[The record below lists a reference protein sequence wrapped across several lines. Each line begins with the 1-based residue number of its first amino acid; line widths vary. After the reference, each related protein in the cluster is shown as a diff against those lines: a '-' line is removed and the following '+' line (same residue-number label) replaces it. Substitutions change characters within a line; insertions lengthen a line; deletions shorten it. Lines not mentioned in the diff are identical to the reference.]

1 MSVPPEPAGGAVPP
15 ENPLL
20 DRRLLF
26 FVFFFAV
33 YFFLL
38 YQLARVLAPF
48 VSPLIGAVMIVIIF
62 HPLHRKLHRHLR
74 EPNSAAAVST
84 LLVLVTIVVPVLILL
99 WLLVTEAADVAP
111 VVSDW
116 LSKNQDLASV
126 LRDHQLP
133 APIAKV
139 WAMAAGF
146 IERWQID
153 LRGIALEALR
163 EVGNSITKFGA
174 ATLKGLFGMILDLIV
189 LVLTLFF
196 FFRDGGRIV
205 RWILDMVPM
214 EEDNKQLIFGRL
226 DRTLSAI
233 VRGAFIT
240 ASAQGLLSGIG
251 LAVTGVPFP
260 VLLGFASALF
270 SLVPFV
276 GASLIWA
283 PAAIYLYFTGHTG
296 AAIGL
301 AVWGALVVGM
311 VDNFLRPFVIGGSA
325 QLPILLILVGV
336 LGGIQVFGLTGVLV
350 SPLLIASV
358 LAFAQIYREQYLQEH
373 PESQM
378 QTNTP
383 TSR

>member
-1 MSVPPEPAGGAVPP
+1 MSVPSEPAGGAAPTD
-15 ENPLL
+15 NPLL

-48 VSPLIGAVMIVIIF
+48 APPLIGAVMIVLIF
-62 HPLHRKLHRHLR
+62 HPVHAKLHGRIRGSNLC
-74 EPNSAAAVST
+74 AAAST
-84 LLVLVTIVVPVLILL
+84 LLVLCTIVVPVLILL
-99 WLLVTEAADVAP
+99 WLLIREAADIAP
-111 VVSDW
+111 VVSQW
-116 LSKNQDLASV
+116 LSKNGSLASA
-126 LRDHQLP
+126 LQAHELP
-133 APIAKV
+133 APLAKV
-139 WAMAAGF
+139 WAKVSGF
-146 IERWQID
+146 IEKWQID
-153 LRGIALEALR
+153 LRGVALEALR

-174 ATLKGLFGMILDLIV
+174 ATLKGFFGLILDLIV

-196 FFRDGGRIV
+196 FFRDGRRIV

-214 EEDNKQLIFGRL
+214 EEKNKQLVFGRL

-240 ASAQGLLSGIG
+240 ASAQGMLSGIG
-251 LAVTGVPFP
+251 LAVSGVPFP

-283 PAAIYLYFTGHTG
+283 PAAAYLYFTGHTA

-301 AVWGALVVGM
+301 AVWGMVVVGM
-311 VDNFLRPFVIGGSA
+311 VDNFLRPFVIGGQA
-325 QLPILLILVGV
+325 ELPILLILIGV
-336 LGGIQVFGLTGVLV
+336 LGGIQVFGLIGILV

-358 LAFAQIYREQYLQEH
+358 LAFAQIYREQYLAVH
-373 PESQM
+373 PEAQISSDTLTQ
-378 QTNTP
+378 
-383 TSR
+383 R